1 MIYDA
6 RTEQGDLTVH
16 GTRTKFIG
24 AAGDTTRTDDYVYAQ
39 GAIITTCDAPE
50 PHFGI
55 RASKIKMVPNKLAV
69 IGPSNLEIQGVPT
82 PLWLPF
88 GFFPVTASRRSGLI
102 FPRDYEFS
110 ESWGFG
116 LRDIGYYIPISE
128 YMDLKILGD
137 IYFNGS
143 WSLGAAST
151 YRKRYKFN
159 GSINLGY
166 SVRKNEIIGELDPT
180 KQKSYSVRISHNQDT
195 KAHPYRRLGGSINIQ
210 TNDYQSLNQNDANS
224 VLTSVYTSNFS
235 WSRSFPDKPY
245 SLSIGLN
252 HSQNTTTKRIT
263 IDAPN
268 IDLRLNRIYP
278 FKSKSIICKEKWFEK
293 IWLQYSANIR
303 SKFATTDSTIFTQ
316 QMWDD
321 AQYGAQHRLNTDMSF
336 TVLKHFHLT
345 PSASYEDIWFFKTQ
359 DKLFDFNPDSLIRFD
374 TLIDANGEVII
385 VPDTISYGT
394 ISPVTNYGF
403 TPFRRFSTGVSMTT
417 QIYGTMQ
424 FRKGWLRGI
433 RHVIKPSVSFNFTP
447 DLFDSFRDSV
457 QFDVR
462 RPDDFRPFSIL
473 EGGVYSAGFSTQPG
487 DQMAIGYS
495 LNNIFEAK
503 YFSKKDSTEKKLKL
517 FDNIVMSGNYNF
529 AAAGDSLHFSPLNI
543 NGTTRFFGGATTFG
557 FSATYDFYEINE
569 ETGRRID
576 QFYWEKPGQLL
587 RFDNF
592 QARLSTRLTIRK
604 IKEIFGSKEKEGSRS
619 DDGQSAGRGRSQSQ
633 AGQRQQDNRFFNL
646 FDDFSLDHNLG
657 LMRNGRLD
665 TTIITTHTV
674 NMRGAVKLTK
684 KWSITVGNIGYD
696 FRAKELTYPD
706 FGFVRDLHCWLISM
720 SWQPQRGTY
729 SLQIGVKPGS
739 LDFIKIPHNRNQ
751 QDTFGGF

>member
-1 MIYDA
+1 
-6 RTEQGDLTVH
+6 
-16 GTRTKFIG
+16 
-24 AAGDTTRTDDYVYAQ
+24 
-39 GAIITTCDAPE
+39 
-50 PHFGI
+50 
-55 RASKIKMVPNKLAV
+55 
-69 IGPSNLEIQGVPT
+69 
-82 PLWLPF
+82 
-88 GFFPVTASRRSGLI
+88 
-102 FPRDYEFS
+102 
-110 ESWGFG
+110 
-116 LRDIGYYIPISE
+116 
-128 YMDLKILGD
+128 
-137 IYFNGS
+137 
-143 WSLGAAST
+143 
-151 YRKRYKFN
+151 
-159 GSINLGY
+159 
-166 SVRKNEIIGELDPT
+166 
-180 KQKSYSVRISHNQDT
+180 
-195 KAHPYRRLGGSINIQ
+195 
-210 TNDYQSLNQNDANS
+210 
-224 VLTSVYTSNFS
+224 
-235 WSRSFPDKPY
+235 
-245 SLSIGLN
+245 
-252 HSQNTTTKRIT
+252 
-263 IDAPN
+263 
-268 IDLRLNRIYP
+268 
-278 FKSKSIICKEKWFEK
+278 
-293 IWLQYSANIR
+293 
-303 SKFATTDSTIFTQ
+303 
-316 QMWDD
+316 
-321 AQYGAQHRLNTDMSF
+321 
-336 TVLKHFHLT
+336 
-345 PSASYEDIWFFKTQ
+345 
-359 DKLFDFNPDSLIRFD
+359 
-374 TLIDANGEVII
+374 
-385 VPDTISYGT
+385 
-394 ISPVTNYGF
+394 
-403 TPFRRFSTGVSMTT
+403 MTT

-447 DLFDSFRDSV
+447 DLFDAFRDSV

-569 ETGRRID
+569 ETGRRLD

-706 FGFVRDLHCWLISM
+706 FGFVRDLHCWSISM

-729 SLQIGVKPGS
+729 SLRIGVKPGS